1 MACAAKR
8 AFSFLNKGNCLLSD
22 HDAYITASK
31 ESHAKFYFAWKA
43 IKTQGGTKLLG
54 ETMWRLAAVATCPT
68 ILHSQWGH
76 EEARGLPEHEGK
88 AWWKQAAQAASYHTT
103 QGSIAL
109 VPSKQWCPGRAIAG
123 NHLYRAVREAPNIS
137 ETENEIVKK
146 YYKCVH
152 TNLMIS
158 AINVRSPKRVMNW
171 LTYEPYHH

>member
-1 MACAAKR
+1 MACVAKR
-8 AFSFLNKGNCLLSD
+8 AFSLLNEGNCLLSD

-123 NHLYRAVREAPNIS
+123 NHLYRAVREAPHAAEAAGRQLCRKS
-137 ETENEIVKK
+137 GQASCLCKHLFLSLTVFS
-146 YYKCVH
+146 
-152 TNLMIS
+152 LLLS
-158 AINVRSPKRVMNW
+158 INDMGRK
-171 LTYEPYHH
+171 